1 MNHELNQLMTFSEEQ
16 SMLQDTAMTFFSDKS
31 PMAAVRAQI
40 ETRDGFE
47 RGLWNEM
54 VALGWTSLAVPEQQ
68 GGGGLGLAE
77 AICIAEPMGRH
88 LCSAPFLSTQLFVQ
102 ALLNGGDEGQHAE
115 YLSRIVG
122 GAIGTVALFE
132 SDGNWDLSS
141 IAARAERDR
150 GGFVLTGSKSLV
162 TDAEAADIVLASVRV
177 DGAPALAIIARDEL
191 ADGALRREIVI
202 DETRRSFA
210 MNLDGL
216 RIPVLRMIEGAAA
229 ARAFASIRN
238 AALLLLAAEA
248 SGGTAGVLR
257 LVVDY
262 LNTRTAF
269 GRKIGSYQA
278 LKHPCVEMLIGLER
292 ARSHVYHAAS
302 LLAAG
307 ADAEIALRM
316 AKAQACDA
324 LAFAGDRAIQFHGAF
339 GFTYECD
346 AQLFLRRALWLQ
358 YGFGDA
364 GHHRRHLANQL
375 LGAT

>member
-1 MNHELNQLMTFSEEQ
+1 MNHELSQLMTFSEEQ
-16 SMLQDTAMTFFSDKS
+16 SMLQDTAVTFFAEKS
-31 PMAAVRAQI
+31 PMPVVRAQI
-40 ETRDGFE
+40 ETRSGFE
-47 RGLWNEM
+47 RGVWNEM
-54 VALGWTSLAVPEQQ
+54 VALGWTGLAVPEQL

-77 AICIAEPMGRH
+77 AVCIAEPMGRH

-102 ALLNGGDEGQHAE
+102 ALLNGGDEGQQAE
-115 YLSRIVG
+115 YLSRIAG

-132 SDGNWDLSS
+132 SDGNWDLTS
-141 IAARAERDR
+141 ITARADR
-150 GGFVLTGSKSLV
+150 GGEGYVLAGSKALV
-162 TDAEAADIVLASVRV
+162 IDAEAADIVLASVRLE
-177 DGAPALAIIARDEL
+177 GAAALAIIARDEL
-191 ADGALRREIVI
+191 PDGALRREIVI

-210 MNLDGL
+210 MKLDGVH
-216 RIPVLRMIEGAAA
+216 IAPQRMIEGAAA
-229 ARAFASIRN
+229 ARALASIRN
-238 AALLLLAAEA
+238 AALLLLSAEA

-262 LNTRTAF
+262 LNTRSAF

-278 LKHPCVEMLIGLER
+278 LKHPCVDMLIGLER

-302 LLAAG
+302 LVAAA

-324 LAFAGDRAIQFHGAF
+324 FAFAGDRAIQFHGAF

-358 YGFGDA
+358 YGFGDT
-364 GHHRRHLANQL
+364 GHHRRHLANRL
-375 LGAT
+375 LRAT